1 LSLNDI
7 PIYTYKGD
15 EEIYST
21 NRMAVHMQN
30 FIDCVRT
37 RKRTRCNEDDGFE
50 EAVTCIMSIT
60 AFKEKREV
68 KWDPVKQEVV

>member
-1 LSLNDI
+1 
-7 PIYTYKGD
+7 
-15 EEIYST
+15 
-21 NRMAVHMQN
+21 MAVHMQN

-37 RKRTRCNEDDGFE
+37 RERTRCNEDDGFE
-50 EAVTCIMSIT
+50 EAVTCIMSII